1 VEEKLTG
8 AVEVEHVQVLRPA
21 APLDVVL
28 ALTVE
33 RILRDAIAAVIIC
46 TFVLAKQVLWY
57 DTSTSESRGKLASEG
72 RGEKSVLVVHE
83 VGTEREGK
91 ARAGRY

>member
-8 AVEVEHVQVLRPA
+8 TVEVEHVQVLRPE
-21 APLDVVL
+21 APVDVVL
-28 ALTVE
+28 ALAVE

-46 TFVLAKQVLWY
+46 TFVPVKRVIWCM
-57 DTSTSESRGKLASEG
+57 TRVRESRGKLASEG
-72 RGEKSVLVVHE
+72 RGEKGVLVVHE

-91 ARAGRY
+91 ARAGRH